1 MQYRLHYYPYHRPF
15 KRPLQTSHGL
25 WSVRSG
31 IILQLIDDRGT
42 VGLGEIAPLPWF
54 GTETLEEA
62 LAFCDRF
69 PSEITTDTLLAVP
82 DRFPA
87 CQFGFESALDD
98 AIAHRERQHTAPLQ
112 GDGEDLPDRL
122 ATLPLSYLLPAGS
135 AAFSVLE
142 ATLTALPELPQQNPD
157 LCRHGISTHDGECHI
172 STHEGECHSP
182 LQGVA
187 TCTFKWKIG
196 IADLEWELD
205 TFHQLMSVLPTACQ
219 LRLDANGGLNF
230 DRAVRW
236 LEEIDRYPNVEFI
249 EQPLPV
255 ANFPQMLELS
265 QHYRTPIALDESV
278 ASLSQLQTC
287 YDRGWR
293 GIFVIK
299 PAIAGSPAQ
308 LSRICQQYDLDTVFS
323 SVFETPI
330 GTQASLQLAA
340 RLQKHPRAVG
350 FGVDG
355 WFVQSGDRWWQDFLS
370 KDCNI
375 SNQCRTI

>member
-1 MQYRLHYYPYHRPF
+1 
-15 KRPLQTSHGL
+15 
-25 WSVRSG
+25 
-31 IILQLIDDRGT
+31 
-42 VGLGEIAPLPWF
+42 LGEIAPLPWF
-54 GTETLEEA
+54 GTETVEAA
-62 LAFCDRF
+62 LAFCDRV
-69 PSEITTDTLLAVP
+69 PCHTTAEALLAVP
-82 DRFPA
+82 DDFPA

-98 AIAHRERQHTAPLQ
+98 VTQQIPRLQ
-112 GDGEDLPDRL
+112 PDRENSPHRW
-122 ATLPLSYLLPAGS
+122 AALPVSSLLPAGT

-142 ATLTALPELPQQNPD
+142 ATLATLSKPQDDHPD
-157 LCRHGISTHDGECHI
+157 LRGHTQSTNHTR
-172 STHEGECHSP
+172 SKQEGECHLP
-182 LQGVA
+182 LQSAVQ
-187 TCTFKWKIG
+187 CTFKWKIG
-196 IADLEWELD
+196 IADLERELD
-205 TFHQLMSVLPTACQ
+205 HVHQFMSVLPATCQ

-236 LEEIDRYPNVEFI
+236 LEAIDHYPNVEFI

-255 ANFPQMLELS
+255 TDFPQILELS

-308 LSRICQQYDLDTVFS
+308 LSRICQQSDLDTVFS

-330 GTQASLQLAA
+330 AAKAALQLAA

-350 FGVDG
+350 FGVDR
-355 WFVQSGDRWWQDFLS
+355 WFAQSGDRWLNGFWAQNAS
-370 KDCNI
+370 
-375 SNQCRTI
+375 